1 MTRKRFT
8 KLLMG
13 RDRFNRN
20 EARLLAESVQV
31 MQRFA
36 DRVNH
41 IAKSSGKQYR
51 ETWRGYAWNW
61 NHRDEAET
69 GIIVKYYG
77 KAYCPHCRKIV
88 PHGLQDT
95 ERTYSQGRLEFT
107 YIERAIFCDK
117 CGEPL
122 YVSAIDYENPEL
134 RIEEI
139 RNRLRRR
146 KICEKL

>member
-1 MTRKRFT
+1 MTRKRYI

-77 KAYCPHCRKIV
+77 KAYCHHCRKVV
-88 PHGLQDT
+88 PHGLQDK
-95 ERTYSQGRLEFT
+95 EHTYSTGRLF
-107 YIERAIFCDK
+107 
-117 CGEPL
+117 L
-122 YVSAIDYENPEL
+122 EL
-134 RIEEI
+134 RQLYRRYRIYDLRNGYRIPEI
-139 RNRLRRR
+139 V
-146 KICEKL
+146 KLGENQCR